1 MRRASNE
8 RKMAARRSSPRG
20 RVSDGSTAKSGGLEG
35 ARVDGQSR
43 GEGRVLVRS
52 IEEENGGDK
61 KGGVAAPG
69 RPFCTS
75 AWSWGMAQQGGVTRQ
90 ARAEREREGEGG
102 VPPRPA
108 GGALSGNGLK
118 PTGAGGT
125 ARPCRVSGLN
135 RGGGGRLS
143 GGVGRHSAGRRGSNG
158 IQTISK

>member
-1 MRRASNE
+1 
-8 RKMAARRSSPRG
+8 MAARRSSPRG

-61 KGGVAAPG
+61 KGGTAASGGLFVPVRG
-69 RPFCTS
+69 VGGWPNRVVRH
-75 AWSWGMAQQGGVTRQ
+75 GKQGLR
-90 ARAEREREGEGG
+90 EGG

-108 GGALSGNGLK
+108 GGALSGNGPK
-118 PTGAGGT
+118 PAGASGT

-143 GGVGRHSAGRRGSNG
+143 GGVGRHNAGRRGSNG